1 MKRLRF
7 EYSARLD
14 FSGYIS
20 EHSFTLRC
28 LPNSD
33 GRQLI
38 REPHWE
44 AAPAGNVWFSRD
56 SFGNTLLCGR
66 IPNPHNSFSF
76 GVSGEAEII
85 NACDIPGFPAEI
97 YGYES
102 PLTKA
107 GERIREFYANNAP
120 TSENALERALDLSQS
135 LYSAMTYKKGVT
147 GVNTTA
153 EESFTLGE
161 GVCQD
166 YAHIFLALC
175 RLDGIRCRYVSGL
188 AYDSGETHAWTEIAS
203 STEGRFRGSKWYGI
217 DPANN
222 RLIGERY
229 IKLCHGRDYSDCP
242 IERGIYLGNSGSVQ
256 TISSSVTEI

>member
-7 EYSARLD
+7 EYSVRLD
-14 FSGYIS
+14 FSGKIS

-28 LPNSD
+28 LPISD

-38 REPHWE
+38 REPRYE
-44 AAPAGNVWFSRD
+44 INSTENQSVWFSRD

-66 IPNPHNSFSF
+66 SPEPHDSFSF
-76 GVSGEAEII
+76 RVSGEAEII
-85 NACDIPGFPAEI
+85 NACDTPGFPPAV

-107 GERIREFYANNAP
+107 GVNIRNFYEKHTP
-120 TSENALERALDLSQS
+120 TAEKQLDRALELSES
-135 LYSAMTYKKGVT
+135 LFSEMTYTKGVT
-147 GVNTTA
+147 NVNTTA
-153 EESFTLGE
+153 EDALALRA

-188 AYDSGETHAWTEIAS
+188 AYDSGETHAWTEIGS
-203 STEGRFRGSKWYGI
+203 GSKWYGI

-222 RLIGERY
+222 RLIGDNY

-256 TISSSVTEI
+256 TIVSSVTGIQGE

>member
-1 MKRLRF
+1 MKRLKF

-14 FSGYIS
+14 FSGNIS
-20 EHSFTLRC
+20 EHCFTLRC
-28 LPNSD
+28 LPFSD

-38 REPHWE
+38 REPRWE
-44 AAPAGNVWFSRD
+44 ISPAGNIWFSRD

-66 IPNPHNSFSF
+66 ISEPHNSFSF

-85 NACDIPGFPAEI
+85 NACDIPGTSTPV

-107 GERIREFYANNAP
+107 GARIREFYADNTPVADS
-120 TSENALERALDLSQS
+120 TLKRALELSKS
-135 LYSAMTYKKGVT
+135 LYSIMTYEKGVT
-147 GVNTTA
+147 RVDTTA
-153 EESFTLGE
+153 EEAFLLGK

-175 RLDGIRCRYVSGL
+175 RLNGIRCRYVSGL
-188 AYDSGETHAWTEIAS
+188 AFDNGETHAWTEIS
-203 STEGRFRGSKWYGI
+203 DGSKWYGI

-222 RLIGERY
+222 KLIGEHY

-242 IERGIYLGNSGSVQ
+242 IERGVYLGNSGSVQ

>member
-7 EYSARLD
+7 NYSVRLD
-14 FSGYIS
+14 FSGVIS

-28 LPNSD
+28 IPISD

-38 REPHWE
+38 REPRYE
-44 AAPAGNVWFSRD
+44 IMTTRGQRVWFSRD
-56 SFGNTLLCGR
+56 SFGNTLICGR
-66 IPNPHNSFSF
+66 SPEPHDSFSF
-76 GVSGEAEII
+76 RVSGEAEII
-85 NACDIPGFPAEI
+85 NACDTPGFPSAI

-107 GERIREFYANNAP
+107 GENIREFYAKNTP
-120 TSENALERALDLSQS
+120 TAENELDRALELSER
-135 LYSAMTYKKGVT
+135 LYSAMTYTKGVT
-147 GVNTTA
+147 DVNTAA
-153 EESFTLGE
+153 EDALSLGK
-161 GVCQD
+161 GVCQV

-188 AYDSGETHAWTEIAS
+188 AYENGETHAWAEI
-203 STEGRFRGSKWYGI
+203 GCGSRWYGI

-222 RLIGERY
+222 RLIEDNY

-242 IERGIYLGNSGSVQ
+242 IERGIYLGKFGSIQ
-256 TISSSVTEI
+256 TVVSSVTEIGE

>member
-7 EYSARLD
+7 EYSARLE
-14 FSGYIS
+14 FSGAVS
-20 EHSFTLRC
+20 EHCFTLRC
-28 LPNSD
+28 LPISD

-38 REPHWE
+38 REPRWE
-44 AAPAGNVWFSRD
+44 ITPTENVWFSRD

-66 IPNPHNSFSF
+66 IPEPHDSFSF

-85 NACDIPGFPAEI
+85 NACDIPGFPPAI

-107 GERIREFYANNAP
+107 GERIREFYAQNAP
-120 TSENALERALDLSQS
+120 TADNALDRALQLSQS
-135 LYSAMTYKKGVT
+135 LYSVMTYKKGVT
-147 GVNTTA
+147 HVNTAA
-153 EESFTLGE
+153 EDALALGE

-188 AYDSGETHAWTEIAS
+188 AYDSGETHAWTEIA
-203 STEGRFRGSKWYGI
+203 GGSKWYGI

-222 RLIGERY
+222 RLIGEHY

-256 TISSSVTEI
+256 TVTSSVTEI

>member
-7 EYSARLD
+7 EYSVRLD
-14 FSGYIS
+14 FSGKIS
-20 EHSFTLRC
+20 EHCFTLRC
-28 LPNSD
+28 LPISD

-38 REPHWE
+38 REPRYEITSGKHQS
-44 AAPAGNVWFSRD
+44 VWFSRD

-66 IPNPHNSFSF
+66 SPEPHSSFSF
-76 GVSGEAEII
+76 KVSGEAEII
-85 NACDIPGFPAEI
+85 NACDTPGFPSAV

-107 GERIREFYANNAP
+107 GTNIREFYVKNIPSA
-120 TSENALERALDLSQS
+120 ENILDRALELSDR
-135 LYSAMTYKKGVT
+135 LYSAMTYTKGVT
-147 GVNTTA
+147 DVNTTA
-153 EESFTLGE
+153 ETSLSLRA

-166 YAHIFLALC
+166 YAHIFLSLC

-188 AYDSGETHAWTEIAS
+188 AYNNGETHAWTEI
-203 STEGRFRGSKWYGI
+203 GVGSRWYGI

-222 RLIGERY
+222 RLIGDNY

-256 TISSSVTEI
+256 TVVSSVTEI

>member
-7 EYSARLD
+7 EYSASLE
-14 FSGYIS
+14 FTENIS
-20 EHSFTLRC
+20 EHCFTLRC
-28 LPNSD
+28 LPISD

-38 REPHWE
+38 REPRYEIFPSDYGKIWT
-44 AAPAGNVWFSRD
+44 SRD

-66 IPNPHNSFSF
+66 IAEQHNIFSF
-76 GVSGEAEII
+76 RVSGEAEII
-85 NACDIPGFPAEI
+85 NTRDISGFPAAV
-97 YGYES
+97 YGYGS

-107 GERIREFYANNAP
+107 GAHIRDFYKKNAP
-120 TSENALERALDLSQS
+120 TAENELDRAMELCASI
-135 LYSAMTYKKGVT
+135 YSAMKYEKGVT
-147 GVNTTA
+147 DVHTA
-153 EESFTLGE
+153 AEDALSLGA

-188 AYDSGETHAWTEIAS
+188 AYESGETHAWTEI
-203 STEGRFRGSKWYGI
+203 GSNSRWYGI

-222 RLIGERY
+222 RFIGENY

-242 IERGIYLGNSGSVQ
+242 IERGIYLGNADSVQ
-256 TISSSVTEI
+256 TVTSSVTEI

>member
-14 FSGYIS
+14 FSGKIS
-20 EHSFTLRC
+20 EHCFTLRC
-28 LPNSD
+28 LPISD

-38 REPHWE
+38 REPRYE
-44 AAPAGNVWFSRD
+44 ITSAENQSIWFSRD

-66 IPNPHNSFSF
+66 SPEPHDSFSF
-76 GVSGEAEII
+76 KVSGEAEII
-85 NACDIPGFPAEI
+85 NACDTPGFPPAV

-107 GERIREFYANNAP
+107 GANIRNFYEKNTP
-120 TSENALERALDLSQS
+120 TAEKELERALELSES
-135 LYSAMTYKKGVT
+135 LFSEMTYTKGVT
-147 GVNTTA
+147 NVNTTA
-153 EESFTLGE
+153 ENALSLRA

-188 AYDSGETHAWTEIAS
+188 AYNSGETHAWTEI
-203 STEGRFRGSKWYGI
+203 GIGSKWYGI

-222 RLIGERY
+222 RLIGENY

-242 IERGIYLGNSGSVQ
+242 IERGIYLGKFGSIQ
-256 TISSSVTEI
+256 TVTSSITEI